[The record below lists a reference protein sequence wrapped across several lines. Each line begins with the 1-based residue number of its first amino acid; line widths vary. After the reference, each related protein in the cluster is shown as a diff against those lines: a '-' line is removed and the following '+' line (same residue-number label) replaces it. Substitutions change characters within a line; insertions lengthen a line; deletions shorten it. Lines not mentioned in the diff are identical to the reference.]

1 MPTTYT
7 HYAYG
12 QEVFHK
18 LPEELQRK
26 IEPYIEYYNIGVHGP
41 DILFYY
47 HSYCK
52 NKVNQYGVKVH
63 HEPAREFFK
72 RAFRVFQA
80 QENKN
85 EAFAYLAGFMTHFIL
100 DSSCHPYVRKRIKET
115 GISHTEIETDWA
127 FEVMQRDGRN
137 LNHYK
142 RACHIK
148 DKKEIAA
155 VIAPYF
161 KKSAKQIQVSLFHMK
176 LVINYIFRSGFG
188 VKRAIT
194 TVIGGYVSPELDL
207 HHHFIPK
214 EINPADAETC
224 KHLWELYNGSQEL
237 CVEMI
242 IKLYK
247 ALHSMDMSFCK
258 ERRLSRN
265 FS

>member
-85 EAFAYLAGFMTHFIL
+85 EAFYSGQFLSSLCKKAHKGNGNQSYRDRDRLGF
-100 DSSCHPYVRKRIKET
+100 
-115 GISHTEIETDWA
+115 
-127 FEVMQRDGRN
+127 
-137 LNHYK
+137 
-142 RACHIK
+142 
-148 DKKEIAA
+148 
-155 VIAPYF
+155 
-161 KKSAKQIQVSLFHMK
+161 
-176 LVINYIFRSGFG
+176 
-188 VKRAIT
+188 
-194 TVIGGYVSPELDL
+194 
-207 HHHFIPK
+207 
-214 EINPADAETC
+214 
-224 KHLWELYNGSQEL
+224 
-237 CVEMI
+237 
-242 IKLYK
+242 
-247 ALHSMDMSFCK
+247 
-258 ERRLSRN
+258 
-265 FS
+265 

>member
-12 QEVFHK
+12 QDIFKK
-18 LPEELQRK
+18 LPENIQRN
-26 IEPYIEYYNIGVHGP
+26 IEPYMDYYNIGVHGP

-47 HSYCK
+47 HSYYK
-52 NKVNQYGVKVH
+52 NRVNQYGVKVH
-63 HEPAREFFK
+63 HEPAREFFQRAFKVFQIQKNK
-72 RAFRVFQA
+72 RA
-80 QENKN
+80 
-85 EAFAYLAGFMTHFIL
+85 AFAYLAGFMTHFIL
-100 DSSCHPYVRKRIKET
+100 DSTCHPYVRKRIKET
-115 GISHTEIETDWA
+115 GISHTEIETDWDFQVLKRA
-127 FEVMQRDGRN
+127 GKN

-161 KKSAKQIQVSLFHMK
+161 KKSAKQIQGSLFDMK

-188 VKRAIT
+188 VKRAVT

-214 EINPADAETC
+214 EINPGDAETC
-224 KHLWELYNGSQEL
+224 RHLWELYDNSQDL

-242 IKLYK
+242 VKMYT
-247 ALHSMDMSFCK
+247 ALHTMDYSFCREK
-258 ERRLSRN
+258 RLSRN

>member
-1 MPTTYT
+1 
-7 HYAYG
+7 
-12 QEVFHK
+12 
-18 LPEELQRK
+18 
-26 IEPYIEYYNIGVHGP
+26 
-41 DILFYY
+41 
-47 HSYCK
+47 
-52 NKVNQYGVKVH
+52 
-63 HEPAREFFK
+63 
-72 RAFRVFQA
+72 
-80 QENKN
+80 
-85 EAFAYLAGFMTHFIL
+85 
-100 DSSCHPYVRKRIKET
+100 
-115 GISHTEIETDWA
+115 
-127 FEVMQRDGRN
+127 MQRDGRN